1 MNIYR
6 DFSAFQNMLTIV
18 ILIISFYLLFIMTVK
33 NKKDL
38 NTVSLIFIWHTIYS
52 ILYYT
57 LSVRPG
63 AVFDAKKY
71 YRISISDAELGLIP
85 GTKFIY
91 AFTST
96 FSRNLNFSYLNSTLV
111 YNSIGAMGL
120 VLLYL
125 ALKKHLRYLS
135 VYWTS
140 ILFLP
145 SLSYWSSGLGKDSIS
160 FFSTCLF
167 IYSITSSKYRNI
179 LFLISLS
186 TMFMVRPHIAFAML
200 ISFVAYFIIQSNV
213 HILLK
218 LMTLP
223 IIGAI
228 VLASLGYVQEYTGL
242 EDASIEGVTDY
253 YDSRSDLNM
262 DGGSS
267 INTSNMPL
275 LIKMFSYI
283 FRPFPFEAHSLIA
296 FIASIENSILFLTF
310 IYITY
315 KARRYFNLIVKS
327 ENLWLLLY
335 TIITWI
341 MLSYGLKNLGIAA
354 RQKWMFMPVI
364 IYLLLNIY
372 SNYKRERLYK
382 NS

>member
-18 ILIISFYLLFIMTVK
+18 ILIISFYFLVIIAVK

-38 NTVSLIFIWHTIYS
+38 KTVSLIFIWHTIYS

-71 YRISISDAELGLIP
+71 YRISISDSELGLIP

-120 VLLYL
+120 VLFYL
-125 ALKKHLRYLS
+125 ALKKHLRYLPM
-135 VYWTS
+135 YWAS

-145 SLSYWSSGLGKDSIS
+145 SLSYWSSGLGKDAIS

-167 IYSITSSKYRNI
+167 IYSITTSKYRNI
-179 LFLISLS
+179 LFFISLS

-200 ISFVAYFIIQSNV
+200 ISFVAYFIIQSNA

-223 IIGAI
+223 IIGTV
-228 VLASLGYVQEYTGL
+228 VLASLSYVQEYTGL

-275 LIKMFSYI
+275 LLKMFSYI

-296 FIASIENSILFLTF
+296 FIASIENSILFLIF
-310 IYITY
+310 IYISY
-315 KARRYFNLIVKS
+315 KARRYFSFIIKN

-372 SNYKRERLYK
+372 SNYKRERLYT

>member
-18 ILIISFYLLFIMTVK
+18 ILIISFSFLFIMAVK

-38 NTVSLIFIWHTIYS
+38 NTVSLLFIWHTIYS

-71 YRISISDAELGLIP
+71 YRISISDAELSLIP

-96 FSRNLNFSYLNSTLV
+96 FSRSLDFSYLNSTLV
-111 YNSIGAMGL
+111 YNLMGSMGL
-120 VLLYL
+120 VFLYL
-125 ALKKHLRYLS
+125 ALKKHLKYMS
-135 VYWTS
+135 VYWIS

-145 SLSYWSSGLGKDSIS
+145 SLSYWSAGLGKDAIS

-167 IYSITSSKYRNI
+167 IYSITTSKYRNI
-179 LFLISLS
+179 LFFISLS
-186 TMFMVRPHIAFAML
+186 TMFMVRPHIAFVML

-218 LMTLP
+218 LTTLP

-228 VLASLGYVQEYTGL
+228 VLASLSYVQEYTGL

-253 YDSRSDLNM
+253 YDSRSHLNM

-310 IYITY
+310 AYIVY
-315 KARRYFNLIVKS
+315 KAKSSFNLIVKN
-327 ENLWLLLY
+327 ENLWLILY